1 MYIRRKVF
9 STVIDENGEERY
21 FSTNEIINE
30 EDYLNEVMY
39 SEPSNEELVKDLNN
53 RKYKRNNTIGYG
65 VAGAGL
71 GAAAGTVAALRGGK
85 NQKRIT
91 EAVTKEMMSANPSG
105 RRMSKLANM
114 ARKNARVGALKGAAI
129 GTAALGTLGYLR
141 GRYKANKREDKRTAV
156 LNKMQ

>member
-1 MYIRRKVF
+1 MYIRRKGF

-53 RKYKRNNTIGYG
+53 RKYKRNNTVGYG

-71 GAAAGTVAALRGGK
+71 GVIGGTAAALRGK
-85 NQKRIT
+85 NHGRIV
-91 EAVTKEMMSANPSG
+91 EAMTKEMMSANPSG
-105 RRMSKLANM
+105 QRMSKLANM
-114 ARKNARVGALKGAAI
+114 AGKNARAGALKGAAI

-141 GRYKANKREDKRTAV
+141 GRYKANKREDRRTAV
-156 LNKMQ
+156 LNRMQ

>member
-1 MYIRRKVF
+1 MIVKIKTF
-9 STVIDENGEERY
+9 SGETLY
-21 FSTNEIINE
+21 LPE
-30 EDYLNEVMY
+30 EDYINEVMY

-53 RKYKRNNTIGYG
+53 RKYKRNNTVGYG

-71 GAAAGTVAALRGGK
+71 GVIGGTAAALRGK
-85 NQKRIT
+85 NQKKIT

-114 ARKNARVGALKGAAI
+114 AGKNAGMGALKGAAI

-141 GRYKANKREDKRTAV
+141 GRYKANKREDRRTAV
-156 LNKMQ
+156 LNRMQ

>member
-1 MYIRRKVF
+1 MYIRRKAF
-9 STVIDENGEERY
+9 SIAIDENGEERY

-30 EDYLNEVMY
+30 ENYLEEVMY

-71 GAAAGTVAALRGGK
+71 GVVSGTVAALRGK

-105 RRMSKLANM
+105 QRMSKLTNM
-114 ARKNARVGALKGAAI
+114 AGKNARVGALKGAAI

-141 GRYKANKREDKRTAV
+141 GRYKANKREDRRTAV
-156 LNKMQ
+156 LNRMQ

>member
-9 STVIDENGEERY
+9 SVALDESGEERY

-39 SEPSNEELVKDLNN
+39 SEEPSNEELVKDLNN

-65 VAGAGL
+65 AAGAGL
-71 GAAAGTVAALRGGK
+71 GLSVGTAVALRGK
-85 NQKRIT
+85 NQKKIT
-91 EAVTKEMMSANPSG
+91 EAFTKELMSANPG
-105 RRMSKLANM
+105 RQKLSKLANK
-114 ARKNARVGALKGAAI
+114 AGKNAGKGALKGAAV

-141 GRYKANKREDKRTAV
+141 GRYKANKREDRRAAV
-156 LNKMQ
+156 LNRMQ

>member
-1 MYIRRKVF
+1 MLIKIKTFSGETLYIP
-9 STVIDENGEERY
+9 
-21 FSTNEIINE
+21 E
-30 EDYLNEVMY
+30 EDYLEEVMY

-71 GAAAGTVAALRGGK
+71 GAAAGTAAALRGK
-85 NQKRIT
+85 NQKKIT

-114 ARKNARVGALKGAAI
+114 AGKNARVGALKGAAI

-141 GRYKANKREDKRTAV
+141 GRYKANKREDRRTAV
-156 LNKMQ
+156 LNRMQ

>member
-9 STVIDENGEERY
+9 STVIDENGEEKY

-30 EDYLNEVMY
+30 EDYLEEVMY
-39 SEPSNEELVKDLNN
+39 SGEPSNEELVKDLNN
-53 RKYKRNNTIGYG
+53 RKYKRNNTVGYG

-71 GAAAGTVAALRGGK
+71 GVIGGTAAALRGK
-85 NQKRIT
+85 NQKKIT

-105 RRMSKLANM
+105 QRMSKLANM
-114 ARKNARVGALKGAAI
+114 AVKNAGMGALKGAAI

-141 GRYKANKREDKRTAV
+141 GRYKAKKREDRRTAV
-156 LNKMQ
+156 LNRMQ

>member
-30 EDYLNEVMY
+30 EDYLEEVMY
-39 SEPSNEELVKDLNN
+39 SGEPPNEELVKDLNN

-71 GAAAGTVAALRGGK
+71 GAAAGAAAALRG
-85 NQKRIT
+85 
-91 EAVTKEMMSANPSG
+91 
-105 RRMSKLANM
+105 
-114 ARKNARVGALKGAAI
+114 KNAGMGALKGAAV
-129 GTAALGTLGYLR
+129 GAAALGTLGYLR
-141 GRYKANKREDKRTAV
+141 GRYKANKRENRRTAV

>member
-53 RKYKRNNTIGYG
+53 RKYKRNNTVGYG

-71 GAAAGTVAALRGGK
+71 GVIGGTAAALRGK
-85 NQKRIT
+85 NQKKIT

-105 RRMSKLANM
+105 QRMSKLANM
-114 ARKNARVGALKGAAI
+114 AVKNAGMGALKGAAI

-141 GRYKANKREDKRTAV
+141 GRYKAKKREDRRTAV
-156 LNKMQ
+156 LNRMQ

>member
-1 MYIRRKVF
+1 MYIRRKAF
-9 STVIDENGEERY
+9 SIVIDENGEEKY

-30 EDYLNEVMY
+30 EDYLEEVMY
-39 SEPSNEELVKDLNN
+39 SGEPSNEELVKDLNN

-71 GAAAGTVAALRGGK
+71 GAAAGAAAALRGK

-91 EAVTKEMMSANPSG
+91 EAITKEMLSANPSG
-105 RRMSKLANM
+105 QRMANLGKM
-114 ARKNARVGALKGAAI
+114 AAKNSRMGALKGAAV
-129 GTAALGTLGYLR
+129 GAAALGTLGYLR
-141 GRYKANKREDKRTAV
+141 GRYKANKRENRRTAV

>member
-9 STVIDENGEERY
+9 STVIDENGEEKY

-53 RKYKRNNTIGYG
+53 RKYKRNNTVGYG

-71 GAAAGTVAALRGGK
+71 GVIGGTAAALRGK
-85 NQKRIT
+85 NHGRIV
-91 EAVTKEMMSANPSG
+91 EAMTKEMMSANPSG
-105 RRMSKLANM
+105 QRMSKLANM
-114 ARKNARVGALKGAAI
+114 AGKNARAGALKGAAI

-141 GRYKANKREDKRTAV
+141 GRYKANKREDRRTAV
-156 LNKMQ
+156 LNRMQ

>member
-1 MYIRRKVF
+1 MIVKIKTF
-9 STVIDENGEERY
+9 SGETLY
-21 FSTNEIINE
+21 LPE
-30 EDYLNEVMY
+30 EDYLEELMY

-53 RKYKRNNTIGYG
+53 RKYKRNNTVGYG

-71 GAAAGTVAALRGGK
+71 GVVGGTVAALRGK

-114 ARKNARVGALKGAAI
+114 AGKNAGMGALKGAAI

-141 GRYKANKREDKRTAV
+141 GRYKANKREDRRTAV
-156 LNKMQ
+156 LNRMQ

>member
-53 RKYKRNNTIGYG
+53 RKYKRNNTVGYG

-71 GAAAGTVAALRGGK
+71 GVIGGTAAALRGK
-85 NQKRIT
+85 NHGRIV
-91 EAVTKEMMSANPSG
+91 EAMTKEMMSANPSG
-105 RRMSKLANM
+105 QRMSKLANM
-114 ARKNARVGALKGAAI
+114 AGKNARAGALKGAAI

-141 GRYKANKREDKRTAV
+141 GRYKANKREDRRTAV
-156 LNKMQ
+156 LNRMQ

>member
-1 MYIRRKVF
+1 MYITRKVF
-9 STVIDENGEERY
+9 SIAIDENGEERY

-53 RKYKRNNTIGYG
+53 RKYKRNNTVGYG

-71 GAAAGTVAALRGGK
+71 GVIGGTAAALRGK
-85 NQKRIT
+85 NQKKIT

-105 RRMSKLANM
+105 QRMSKLANM
-114 ARKNARVGALKGAAI
+114 AVKNAGMGALKGAAI

-141 GRYKANKREDKRTAV
+141 GRYKAKKREDRRTAV
-156 LNKMQ
+156 LNRMQ